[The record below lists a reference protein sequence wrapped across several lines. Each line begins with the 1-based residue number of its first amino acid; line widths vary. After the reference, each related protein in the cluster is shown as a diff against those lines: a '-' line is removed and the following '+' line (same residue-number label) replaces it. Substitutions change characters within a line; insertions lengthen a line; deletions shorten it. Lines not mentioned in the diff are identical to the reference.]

1 MGKITGFMEIEREM
15 PQSRP
20 VAERLKDWDE
30 LYQPF
35 PVERLRQQSA
45 RCMDCGV
52 PFCHDGC
59 SLNNLIPIW
68 NDWVYQGRWSE
79 AVEALHR
86 TNNFPEF
93 TGRVCPAPC
102 ETSCVLGINRDPVT
116 IRQIEQTIVEEGF
129 QRGLIVPQP
138 PLHPT
143 GKKVAIVGSGPA
155 GLAAAQQLARAG
167 HTVTVF
173 EKQPKAGGLLRYGI
187 PNFKLDKQIIDR
199 RLAQMAAEGVTFRNS
214 VHVGIDLSA
223 EQLTKEFDAILL
235 AGGSEKPR
243 DLPIPGRDL
252 AGIHFAMSYLTQ
264 QNLRIEHQPIP
275 AGQEILATGKRVVV
289 IGGGDT
295 GSDCVG
301 TAIRQNALNVVQI
314 ELLPKPPK
322 ERPLDTPWPMWP
334 HVLRTSSSH
343 QEGCHRM
350 WSILTKRF
358 IGEQGKVAA
367 LEGVD
372 VSWSEQ
378 EDNGPLCM
386 KEVPNSTFRLEVD
399 LVLLAMGF
407 VHPVQEG
414 LLTDLGVTFDAR
426 GNVQVNAED
435 MTVRNG
441 IFAAGDMAIGQSLV
455 LQAIAEGRRVA
466 TSMDRWLRQ
475 IAS

>member
-358 IGEQGKVAA
+358 IGEQGKV
-367 LEGVD
+367 
-372 VSWSEQ
+372 
-378 EDNGPLCM
+378 
-386 KEVPNSTFRLEVD
+386 
-399 LVLLAMGF
+399 
-407 VHPVQEG
+407 
-414 LLTDLGVTFDAR
+414 
-426 GNVQVNAED
+426 
-435 MTVRNG
+435 
-441 IFAAGDMAIGQSLV
+441 I
-455 LQAIAEGRRVA
+455 
-466 TSMDRWLRQ
+466 
-475 IAS
+475 